1 MSQTGEAEVLSWHD
15 GLLSTIAIDQ
25 QIGTASLVIREI
37 AGEGV
42 VLALGRGVV
51 GVSYSRLAPWG
62 PSDSVNRATLMR
74 RSGDTPAT
82 LSIELQSGDYVTILA
97 EQFEIRTQS
106 T

>member
-1 MSQTGEAEVLSWHD
+1 MTQTDEAEVLRWHD
-15 GLLSTIAIDQ
+15 GTLSTIAIDQ
-25 QIGTASLVIREI
+25 QIGTASLVICEI
-37 AGEGV
+37 SGEGV
-42 VLALGRGVV
+42 VVAQGRGVV

-62 PSDSVNRATLMR
+62 PSDSVNRATLMP

-97 EQFEIRTQS
+97 AEFEIRTQP